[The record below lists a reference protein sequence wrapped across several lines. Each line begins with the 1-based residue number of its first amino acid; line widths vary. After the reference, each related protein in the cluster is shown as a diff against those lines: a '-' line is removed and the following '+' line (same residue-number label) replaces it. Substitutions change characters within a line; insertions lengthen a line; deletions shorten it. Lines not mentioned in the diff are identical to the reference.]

1 MNKEAQEYIDFRKRP
16 EIREIF
22 GDLVIA
28 VAASASL
35 ERDTPF
41 RDTVLKLVGGKN
53 MAREASVLALADRL
67 DAMRIHALHSLYQ
80 NEIRKLAEEQKTQ
93 RLLESCK
100 TKLQEM
106 RV

>member
-28 VAASASL
+28 MAASL
-35 ERDTPF
+35 PMERDTPF
-41 RDTVLKLVGGKN
+41 RDTVQKILGEKN
-53 MAREASVLALADRL
+53 LAREASVLALADRL
-67 DAMRIHALHSLYQ
+67 DAMRIHALHSMYRD
-80 NEIRKLAEEQKTQ
+80 EIRKLTDGQKEK
-93 RLLESCK
+93 RLKESCII
-100 TKLQEM
+100 KLQSM